1 MPGSVLGI
9 VDAEMSQRDMV
20 PALQDVTVSYQML
33 SQEAPLSQAP
43 VCIPK
48 GGVIPGTLPLAWGW
62 ASSKPPYW
70 SPKHTSVI

>member
-33 SQEAPLSQAP
+33 PRKPLCHRHLCVAPR
-43 VCIPK
+43 V
-48 GGVIPGTLPLAWGW
+48 G
-62 ASSKPPYW
+62 
-70 SPKHTSVI
+70 